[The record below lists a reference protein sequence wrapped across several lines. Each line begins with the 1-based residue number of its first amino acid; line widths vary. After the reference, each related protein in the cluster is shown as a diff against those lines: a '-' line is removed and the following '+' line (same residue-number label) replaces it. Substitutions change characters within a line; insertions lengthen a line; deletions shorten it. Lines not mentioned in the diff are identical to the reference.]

1 MHAWC
6 MCAEIKQEISQKVT
20 NPLVDLTEIKDAA
33 VDEVS
38 SLLLHTLSISSFLVL
53 VTAYYMSCF
62 SICTVSSLVFK
73 VISKYF
79 VQKTG

>member
-1 MHAWC
+1 

-38 SLLLHTLSISSFLVL
+38 SLLLHTLIKHFFIPCSCDSILYELFFHLHSFL
-53 VTAYYMSCF
+53 T
-62 SICTVSSLVFK
+62 SI
-73 VISKYF
+73 
-79 VQKTG
+79 